1 MSFPVH
7 GFALRAAYLA
17 DVVDASIGIQAM
29 DNEGHPLET
38 LDRLDMQY
46 VVVEKSLGS
55 AQPDF
60 W

>member
-1 MSFPVH
+1 
-7 GFALRAAYLA
+7 
-17 DVVDASIGIQAM
+17 M
-29 DNEGHPLET
+29 DNEGYPLET